1 MAKIGILTF
10 HRSLNYGAFMQ
21 AYSLWSKVKA
31 DFPNDDVEIVDY
43 FSSHIYD
50 KYSYN
55 ALTFIFSSLSE
66 WKRSGIIT
74 ALKATVKNF
83 LIVLKNPEF
92 LKKRKRMRMAFEEAL
107 SHIKLSDEK
116 ISTDDIKKATEWIN
130 GRYDIIIV
138 GSDCVWEFN
147 NYPFPNIYYLHD
159 IKNTQKLSYAACAQG
174 VLYEKTNDFQRQ
186 YMRESWNDFKYLGVR
201 DASTEAL
208 VNAVDNSLE
217 THHNCDPTVF
227 LDIDNL
233 PVDMEKLKKKFEA
246 AGMDFS
252 KPAVCL
258 MSNEAGGKIC
268 KELLGD
274 THQIVAVFE
283 ENKYADCFICDLN
296 PFEWAKCF
304 SFFDVTFTN
313 RFHGTLLSLKNG
325 VSTITLDFAAGYD
338 DFSNKGNTKI
348 KDVYDRLGLTENH
361 YFVGKRELSNEDKI
375 KIKSAIQKLLVLD
388 EKANI
393 SKALAKEAIS
403 YNNFKEELFKVL

>member
-1 MAKIGILTF
+1 MSKIGILTF

-21 AYSLWSKVKA
+21 AYSLWSKVTA
-31 DFPNDDVEIVDY
+31 DFPNDEVEIIDY
-43 FSSHIYD
+43 TSAHIQD

-55 ALTFIFSSLSE
+55 AITFIFSSLSE
-66 WKRSGIIT
+66 WKRSGIVT

-116 ISTDDIKKATEWIN
+116 ISTDDLNKVNEWLD
-130 GRYDIIIV
+130 GRYDYIIV

-159 IKNTQKLSYAACAQG
+159 IKNAKKLSYAACAQG
-174 VLYEKTNDFQRQ
+174 VLYEKTNDFQRK
-186 YMRESWNDFKYLGVR
+186 YMRESWNDFSYLGVR
-201 DASTEAL
+201 DASTEKL
-208 VNAVDNSLE
+208 VKKVDGSLE
-217 THHNCDPTVF
+217 VYHNCDPTVF
-227 LDIDNL
+227 LDIEKL
-233 PVDMEKLKKKFEA
+233 PVDMQKLREKFEK

-258 MSNEAGGKIC
+258 MGNEAVGKIC
-268 KELLGD
+268 KEILGD

-283 ENKYADCFICDLN
+283 ESKYANCFICDLN

-304 SFFDVTFTN
+304 SFFDITFTN

-325 VSTITLDFAAGYD
+325 VSPVTFDFAAAD
-338 DFSNKGNTKI
+338 HSFSNKGNTKI
-348 KDVYDRLGLTENH
+348 RDVYDRLGLTDKH
-361 YFVGKRELSNEDKI
+361 YFIGKREYSDAEKEQIKVLVTELLNSNE
-375 KIKSAIQKLLVLD
+375 
-388 EKANI
+388 KAEI
-393 SKALAKEAIS
+393 FTALEKEAHS
-403 YNNFKEELFKVL
+403 YNDFLADLKN